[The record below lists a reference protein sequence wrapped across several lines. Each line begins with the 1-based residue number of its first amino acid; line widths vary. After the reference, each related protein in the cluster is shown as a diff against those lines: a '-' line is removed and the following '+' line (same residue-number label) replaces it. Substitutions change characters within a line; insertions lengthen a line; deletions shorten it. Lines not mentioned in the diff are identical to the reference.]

1 MRLPTYEEL
10 ASVEEQLE
18 VLEYP
23 LDQPLFVVGPPGSGK
38 TVLALQR
45 AQMVAVGYGPV
56 PIITYNRMLR
66 RLLAL
71 MTDIDEEEVQSFTM
85 HRFIWNDYKN
95 RTKEEPP
102 SYGRDNYTHNW
113 RAMLIRLEQDGT
125 ERNRLH
131 LVVDEGQDLPK
142 GFFQYVSGHV
152 SKAITVFADDDQA
165 LNSQRTTL
173 EQIRRA
179 TGLDEPIILSKNHRN
194 TPEIARLAEHYH
206 NGRLPAA
213 QVSRASNGELPRLLY
228 LQGMEATA
236 NFVSNWS
243 KARGGNNGVIVDRNA
258 TAEKLHLLIS
268 NHLPGSNSHY
278 GDSQALLAL
287 TVAETSR
294 IRGENEPQYRF
305 LCLVG
310 ARNGRDNPGSIRSC
324 CHNENCCLPGT
335 RVDIYSNQRKN
346 EDEINILSDGVTVL
360 NKESVKGQE
369 FDAVFILELESFIP
383 CYNDEGKRGMYMM
396 CSRARDYLFLVHGKN
411 PLNDDAIAALPGPD
425 VLERS

>member
-56 PIITYNRMLR
+56 SIITYNRMLC

-85 HRFIWNDYKN
+85 HKFIWNDYKN

-102 SYGRDNYTHNW
+102 SYEHDNYTHNW
-113 RAMLIRLEQDGT
+113 PAMLTRLEQDVT
-125 ERNRLH
+125 ERDQLH

-142 GFFQYVSGHV
+142 GFFLYVSGHV

-173 EQIRRA
+173 EQIKQA

-194 TPEIARLAEHYH
+194 TPEIARLAEHFH
-206 NGRLPAA
+206 SGRLPAA
-213 QVSRASNGELPRLLY
+213 EVSRASNGELPRLLY

-243 KARGGNNGVIVDRNA
+243 KARGGNNGVIVNRNA
-258 TAEKLHLLIS
+258 TAENLHLLIS
-268 NHLPGSNSHY
+268 N
-278 GDSQALLAL
+278 Q
-287 TVAETSR
+287 
-294 IRGENEPQYRF
+294 
-305 LCLVG
+305 
-310 ARNGRDNPGSIRSC
+310 
-324 CHNENCCLPGT
+324 LPGT
-335 RVDIYSNQRKN
+335 RVDIYTNQRKN
-346 EDEINILSDGVTVL
+346 EDQINILSDGVTVL
-360 NKESVKGQE
+360 NKASVKGQE
-369 FDAVFILELESFIP
+369 FDAVFILELERFIP

-411 PLNDDAIAALPGPD
+411 PLNDDAIAALPGPN